1 MLLALVVPK
10 AVEPA
15 NNAIR
20 LLASAVPSNVGVLSF
35 VTLSLLDEPLSELAN
50 KSGVLGA
57 LGASVSIVILKPE
70 LATAVHALTM
80 HTYTE
85 SEWIEKH
92 GEVPQSPPCHGGSG
106 EETG

>member
-1 MLLALVVPK
+1 MTIQTQIEEKLADNLAVKYLDVVNESGNHNVPEGSESHFK
-10 AVEPA
+10 VVVVADDFDGQ
-15 NNAIR
+15 R
-20 LLASAVPSNVGVLSF
+20 LIQRHRRIN
-35 VTLSLLDEPLSELAN
+35 E
-50 KSGVLGA
+50 
-57 LGASVSIVILKPE
+57 ILKPE